1 MAGQKREQGP
11 KIIYITKILKEFEFI
26 FEHCSFSKVFE
37 FFCYFI
43 YVLGFPDFYY
53 KEIENVKF
61 VHDIWS
67 HLFST
72 YAEFSEKLTIT
83 P

>member
-11 KIIYITKILKEFEFI
+11 KIIYITKTLKDFEFI
-26 FEHCSFSKVFE
+26 FEHCSFSEVFE

-53 KEIENVKF
+53 KEI
-61 VHDIWS
+61 
-67 HLFST
+67 
-72 YAEFSEKLTIT
+72 
-83 P
+83 